1 WAVIEDVNE
10 LGWAPLPLLDRRG
23 GRDINKSREA
33 STRSGRGGCS
43 NVLFEFEQRT
53 PSVPTVVASQY
64 SLFGTATPPGHERT
78 GWLFKCFFEFEQRT
92 PSVPTVVALQYSL
105 FGTAT
110 PAPGQERT

>member
-1 WAVIEDVNE
+1 MEDWCE
-10 LGWAPLPLLDRRG
+10 RIGMIPLPLLDRRG

-53 PSVPTVVASQY
+53 PSVPTVVA
-64 SLFGTATPPGHERT
+64 
-78 GWLFKCFFEFEQRT
+78 
-92 PSVPTVVALQYSL
+92 LQYSL

-110 PAPGQERT
+110 PTWTGADGVVVQMFCSSLNNAPRLCRRWLLCNILFLAQPPPPGQE